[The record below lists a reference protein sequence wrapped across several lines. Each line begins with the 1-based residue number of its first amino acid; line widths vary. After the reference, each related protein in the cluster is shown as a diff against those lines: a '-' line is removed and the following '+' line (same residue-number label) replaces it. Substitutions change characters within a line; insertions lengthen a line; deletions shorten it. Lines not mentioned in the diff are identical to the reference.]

1 VDRETPGYIVR
12 EKCKRNRLR
21 MKTGKRDGREECKI
35 LTECWRVKKK
45 NAEKWKVKY
54 YQRNGFV
61 SEEVER
67 LWAEGRW
74 MKGTKTRRRK
84 RVGEN
89 QRIEVEGVWEVYGR
103 GIPEYLGKQS
113 AREKKM
119 MARFGC
125 RNEEGESRYWTEGRK
140 ANGGEGEMDEGGK
153 G

>member
-1 VDRETPGYIVR
+1 MMKFTFLCLVVLVVVVLMVQLSAQEVTLTPPAVRIPSRKSIVKAEHRGVDRETPGYIVR

-54 YQRNGFV
+54 YQRNGFA

-67 LWAEGRW
+67 L
-74 MKGTKTRRRK
+74 
-84 RVGEN
+84 
-89 QRIEVEGVWEVYGR
+89 
-103 GIPEYLGKQS
+103 GIPEYLGRQS
-113 AREKKM
+113 AREKKV
-119 MARFGC
+119 MA
-125 RNEEGESRYWTEGRK
+125 EGRK
-140 ANGGEGEMDEGGK
+140 ANGGDGEMDEGGK